1 MSYSIVGW
9 AVLTTALWAFST
21 SAYADFD
28 KMFVTQEPVADEWKG
43 YYYYQ
48 DPLQHVEIPER
59 PQEMPVTPAMPLQ
72 PEHFKDQLALKE
84 ALKKLPVTRVDLPNL
99 PAAWL
104 KILLVAKKEAA
115 LDMQTEDTLLS
126 YLKVHKEAFNR
137 SQRFT
142 DMWALVMY
150 THPEL
155 DFASGNPV
163 STVGNE
169 IYADNKKAD
178 EDAFLTSLKEKV
190 GLFFFY
196 TSTCPYCQKQSQLL
210 RTFSDTYGLSVKPV
224 TRDGYALPEWPETVS
239 DNGMGDQIG
248 VTKVPT
254 IFVAIPDEQFL
265 VPVGAGI
272 LTVQELHDR
281 LVMILQKRFQLN
293 KRRTG
298 SRGGVTHEGET
309 LCSGGISC
317 ATGNAPT
324 GQS

>member
-1 MSYSIVGW
+1 MSYSFVGW
-9 AVLTTALWAFST
+9 TVLTSALWLVSP

-28 KMFVTQEPVADEWKG
+28 RLFVPQEPAAEEWKG

-48 DPLQHVEIPER
+48 DPLQNVELPEH
-59 PQEMPVTPAMPLQ
+59 PQELPVTPAMPLQ

-84 ALKKLPVTRVDLPNL
+84 ALKQLPVTRVDLPNL

-115 LDMQTEDTLLS
+115 LDKQREDTLLS

-155 DFASGNPV
+155 DFASTNPV

-178 EDAFLTSLKEKV
+178 EDAFLSSLKEKV

-224 TRDGYALPEWPETVS
+224 TRDGYALPEWPDTVA

-281 LVMILQKRFQLN
+281 LVMILQNRFQLN

-298 SRGGVTHEGET
+298 SKGG
-309 LCSGGISC
+309 
-317 ATGNAPT
+317 
-324 GQS
+324 